1 MMLSMN
7 INLHVV
13 CNKNK
18 STTLL
23 VPFDKNAFFEI

>member
-7 INLHVV
+7 NNLHVV
-13 CNKNK
+13 CNKYI

-23 VPFDKNAFFEI
+23 VPLDKNAFF